1 MASIVRR
8 ISLTI
13 TEWDGRGVRQ
23 DPTMGGSAYLGL
35 QLPFGNTTT
44 HSVSR
49 HRMRRCYFSG
59 DLDVIERDD
68 LLAHAQVDA
77 LVEILR
83 DAIAEATAEL
93 SL

>member
-1 MASIVRR
+1 
-8 ISLTI
+8 
-13 TEWDGRGVRQ
+13 
-23 DPTMGGSAYLGL
+23 
-35 QLPFGNTTT
+35 
-44 HSVSR
+44 
-49 HRMRRCYFSG
+49 MRRCYFSG